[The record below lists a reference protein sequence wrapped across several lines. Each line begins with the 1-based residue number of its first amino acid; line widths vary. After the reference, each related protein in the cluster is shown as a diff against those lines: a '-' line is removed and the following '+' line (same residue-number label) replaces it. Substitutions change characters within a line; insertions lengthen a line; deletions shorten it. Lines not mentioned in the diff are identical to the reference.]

1 MTCCSPAWLCR
12 FRRLGDQYSQRSS
25 SMYLRNYMATV
36 GGCSRMNWRLFPRG
50 VLPKNALAL
59 YQGTGFT
66 IWTCAAESWLAMR
79 E

>member
-1 MTCCSPAWLCR
+1 
-12 FRRLGDQYSQRSS
+12 
-25 SMYLRNYMATV
+25 MYLRNYMATV